1 MNASKK
7 TIVIGITGGVATGK
21 STVANLL
28 RKKFKYFTSADEI
41 AHRIVEKGKPAYK
54 KLVRA
59 FGKGI
64 LAKNGSINRKAL
76 AGVVF
81 GDTKKRK
88 LLQKITHPKI
98 ISTMKK
104 DISAFSKRS
113 RIVLFEAPLLF
124 EASLE
129 GIADIIIVVVSKK
142 TNQLKRFMKKGYS
155 KAETE
160 RRIKAQLPLTVK
172 IQRADIV
179 IYNNKNLIV
188 LKKEVKKLG
197 KFLKTL

>member
-1 MNASKK
+1 VNASKK